1 MATEQEQQREH
12 YEALNRAY
20 KNVQADFMKLAEQ
33 FNQLQKHQ
41 ERLIELNVKEQ
52 ETVEDLMKLNRRLT
66 KDFRDL
72 KKEKKKWLEQEDMLE
87 TIIQMKCQECIQ
99 LEQLHHNHAEIINNQ
114 EEQIKGL
121 KEQIELLKK
130 IDDDWFSSHF
140 KKNWN
145 DFVLIE

>member
-99 LEQLHHNHAEIINNQ
+99 LEQLHHDHAEIINNQ

-130 IDDDWFSSHF
+130 IDDNWFSSHF

-145 DFVLIE
+145 DFVLIQ

>member
-130 IDDDWFSSHF
+130 IDDNWFSSHF

>member
-130 IDDDWFSSHF
+130 IDD
-140 KKNWN
+140 N
-145 DFVLIE
+145 